1 MRFYALMCLVVLLL
15 TSHCTAAEPQTASD
29 PISAVIEVSRRYQV
43 LPNNTYRVVAG
54 RELKL
59 DAFRPRKDGP
69 LLPVMVYIHGGGW
82 VSHDKERATL
92 HTLPFLAKDHVVF
105 NIDYRVGKGTAP
117 AGVEDCFCALKWI
130 RAHAAEFRGD
140 GSSVVVMGHSAG
152 GHLALMM
159 GVGHDNGACPGTL
172 PTVRAV
178 VNWFGISDVRD
189 VYVGPNSQLYAREWL
204 EGKPDALTLADSVS
218 PIRMVRGDLPP
229 IITVHGDKDPA
240 VPYAQSVH
248 LHEALNAAHVRNQL
262 ITIVGGTHGG
272 FPEPEYLRAY
282 RAIFAFIGIK

>member
-1 MRFYALMCLVVLLL
+1 MRLCLFLLCLFL
-15 TSHCTAAEPQTASD
+15 TTCAAAEPADSHD
-29 PISAVIEVSRRYQV
+29 PLAAVIEVSRKYQV
-43 LPNNTYRVVAG
+43 LPNNTYRVVQG

-59 DAFRPRKDGP
+59 DVFRPRKDGP

-92 HTLPFLAKDHVVF
+92 HTLPFLARDHVVF

-130 RAHAAEFRGD
+130 RAHAAEFRAD
-140 GSSVVVMGHSAG
+140 GASVVVMGHSAG

-159 GVGHDNGACPGTL
+159 GVGKDNSACPEPL
-172 PTVRAV
+172 PVVRAV

-189 VYVGPNSQLYAREWL
+189 VYEGANSQQYAREWL
-204 EGKPDALTLADSVS
+204 EGKPDPRALADSVS
-218 PIRMVRGDLPP
+218 PIRLVRADNPP
-229 IITVHGDKDPA
+229 IISIHGDHDPA
-240 VPYAQSVH
+240 VPYPQSVR
-248 LHEALNAAHVRNQL
+248 LHEALSKAHVKNQL
-262 ITIVGGTHGG
+262 ITIKGGTHGG

-282 RAIFAFIGIK
+282 RAVFAFIGIP